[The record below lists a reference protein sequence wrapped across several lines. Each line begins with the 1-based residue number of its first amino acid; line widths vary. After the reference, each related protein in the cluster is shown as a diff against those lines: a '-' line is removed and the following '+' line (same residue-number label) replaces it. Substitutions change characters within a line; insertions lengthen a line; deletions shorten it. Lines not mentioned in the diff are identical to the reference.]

1 MAIACAD
8 INEQKAKEVA
18 EKSKSYAVKQGYH
31 AVSFAVD
38 ITSSSSVQ
46 QMVEL
51 VARELG
57 HIDHCVN
64 AAGVSSF
71 TTVSATMCSLFFLAQ
86 IDNEVHEAIY
96 DSSMEEYE
104 NVLVINAKGVM
115 TCTRAVTKFMLDQE
129 SRSITTRNG
138 TRDIG
143 RGSIVNLGS
152 ANSYAALPGK
162 VAYVASKHAM
172 MGITKTAGK
181 SRDSSAPLILMRFA

>member
-18 EKSKSYAVKQGYH
+18 KKSKSYAVHQDYR

-38 ITSSSSVQ
+38 IRSSSSVQ
-46 QMVEL
+46 QMIEL
-51 VARELG
+51 VAKELG
-57 HIDHCVN
+57 RIDHCVN

-71 TTVSATMCSLFFLAQ
+71 TNVSPERCSLFALAQ
-86 IDNEVHEAIY
+86 IGDEVHKAIY
-96 DSSMEEYE
+96 DSSMDEYE
-104 NVLVINAKGVM
+104 NVLDINAKGVM
-115 TCTRAVTKFMLDQE
+115 TCTRAVTKFMLGQE
-129 SRSITTRNG
+129 SRSITGRNG

-162 VAYVASKHAM
+162 VAYVA
-172 MGITKTAGK
+172 
-181 SRDSSAPLILMRFA
+181 